1 MRVGG
6 RRVVLVIAALAP
18 ASLVLTHDLSFLA
31 AYGGSYRAVLAATGH
46 DARWS
51 STVTLVLVVS
61 ALLVAVGLARL
72 GWLWLRAR
80 SVERGGAAGRAWD
93 IGGYLRVL
101 ATIWPWLALTTA
113 ALFVWRE
120 NLEAAALGA
129 PLPGIGPLLS
139 GSSVPTPAILALVT
153 FAIAALGALLLWGHD
168 SLIAR
173 IEAARTSLRP
183 AHSPLATMP
192 PAPRTHAP
200 TSILS
205 LNLGRRAPPALVA

>member
-6 RRVVLVIAALAP
+6 RRVALVLAALAP

-51 STVTLVLVVS
+51 STVTFVLAVS

-80 SVERGGAAGRAWD
+80 SAERDRAAGRAWD
-93 IGGYLRVL
+93 IGGYFRVL

-120 NLEAAALGA
+120 NLEATALGA

-139 GSSVPTPAILALVT
+139 GSSIPTPAILALVT
-153 FAIAALGALLLWGHD
+153 FAIAALGALLVWGHET
-168 SLIAR
+168 LAAR
-173 IEAARTSLRP
+173 IEAARARPRP
-183 AHSPLATMP
+183 ARAR
-192 PAPRTHAP
+192 PAIRRPAAWTREP
-200 TSILS
+200 TSVLS